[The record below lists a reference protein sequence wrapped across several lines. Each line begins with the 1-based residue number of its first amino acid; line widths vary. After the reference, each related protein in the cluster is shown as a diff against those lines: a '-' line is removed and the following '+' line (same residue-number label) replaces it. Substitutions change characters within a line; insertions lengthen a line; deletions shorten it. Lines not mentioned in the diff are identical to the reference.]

1 MNTIHVPRDTA
12 AIRDASTSNTA
23 ITTTTDFE
31 TPSLLDL
38 FGLTSP
44 FPDGVPEVALE
55 VVGAVS
61 GGVGDVSD
69 AVGDVSVGDALDA
82 VDDDAVD
89 GVLEVVVSEGVD
101 DVLGVVADVPVVG
114 PVVGFWGVG
123 GRVVFPQQGALKGLN
138 KVSSPST
145 HTSPAILRYLH
156 KKYRSNPLN

>member
-69 AVGDVSVGDALDA
+69 AVGNVSVGDALDA

-89 GVLEVVVSEGVD
+89 EVVDDVSEGVD
-101 DVLGVVADVPVVG
+101 DVLGVVADV

-156 KKYRSNPLN
+156 KKYRPNPLN